1 MRRNLLS
8 SVLIEVLQVLKHIYK
23 EQRRITPSRASPI
36 NEPFSLGKTDELLDL
51 LRSIDEPNNG
61 T

>member
-8 SVLIEVLQVLKHIYK
+8 SVLIE

-36 NEPFSLGKTDELLDL
+36 NEPFSLGKTDVARMGLIMVHKLWFA
-51 LRSIDEPNNG
+51 
-61 T
+61 